1 MKRSKGRYAATAGE
15 SETNSANTKSSDVTE
30 LCTGDL
36 PFSSGSSSGIRPSLP
51 PRLTGPPVVAGAQSV
66 QHKVTFAHSLM
77 AEFNKM
83 FVVRK

>member
-15 SETNSANTKSSDVTE
+15 SETNFTDIKSSDVTE
-30 LCTGDL
+30 LRTGDL
-36 PFSSGSSSGIRPSLP
+36 PCSSGLPSRIRPDFP